1 MKHAHHVLSFSFVMD
16 DMDEI
21 FLRVLVSNGETTS
34 HALTTCRL
42 RLRQLSGGEGF
53 RVFQL
58 PVTLVSDHVT
68 YALNLTF
75 TECNTMLIVR
85 EEPLW

>member
-1 MKHAHHVLSFSFVMD
+1 MPLGDKEEVQENNSSRHDSVTIA
-16 DMDEI
+16 
-21 FLRVLVSNGETTS
+21 VSNGETTS
-34 HALTTCRL
+34 HALATCRS

-58 PVTLVSDHVT
+58 PVTLVSDHVK

-75 TECNTMLIVR
+75 TECNTMLIVQ
-85 EEPLW
+85 EERLW

>member
-1 MKHAHHVLSFSFVMD
+1 MA
-16 DMDEI
+16 
-21 FLRVLVSNGETTS
+21 VSNRETTS

-42 RLRQLSGGEGF
+42 RLLQLSGGEGF

-75 TECNTMLIVR
+75 TERNTMLIVR